1 MNVLVYENSQS
12 KDISVYYIRPII
24 EFRKKFIVINGNDFC
39 LDSDQDFTL
48 DLSQNDVNTIALK
61 PVRFEDGHCYYSID
75 FIFMSDNVLHYYEKN
90 EGFLRM
96 ELV

>member
-12 KDISVYYIRPII
+12 KVVSVYYVRPTI
-24 EFRKKFIVINGNDFC
+24 EFRKNLIVINGNEFY
-39 LDSDQDFTL
+39 LNSDQDFTL

-61 PVRFEDGHCYYSID
+61 PVRFEDSHCYYSID
-75 FIFMSDNVLHYYEKN
+75 FIFMPHNLLHYYEKS
-90 EGFLRM
+90 EGFIRM